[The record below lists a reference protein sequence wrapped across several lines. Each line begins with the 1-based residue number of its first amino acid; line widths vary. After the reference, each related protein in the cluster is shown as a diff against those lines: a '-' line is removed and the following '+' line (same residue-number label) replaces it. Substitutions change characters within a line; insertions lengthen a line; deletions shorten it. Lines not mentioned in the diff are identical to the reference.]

1 MVESTIKG
9 TLYLKKG
16 DESFYSNKGVQ
27 DIFVGVFGLAHDIP
41 YYFMNIDHPEIVPNP
56 HDIYSNSKSYQGI
69 IHVISSPGIALA
81 SASKMY
87 FKYGKYNQFLK
98 TKDLIIP
105 TNNVGYIEY
114 AVNGT
119 NYVAIPTG
127 NVAAIQYQFVM

>member
-9 TLYLKKG
+9 SLYLKKG

-41 YYFMNIDHPEIVPNP
+41 YYFLNLDCPYKVPNP
-56 HDIYSNSKSYQGI
+56 HEVHSYSKSFTGV
-69 IHVISSPGIALA
+69 IHLISSPGIALA
-81 SASKMY
+81 TAKKMS
-87 FKYGKYNQFLK
+87 FRYGKYDQFLK
-98 TKDLIIP
+98 TSDLIIP

-114 AVNGT
+114 PVDGC

-127 NVAAIQYQFVM
+127 NVAAIQYEFVM